1 MDLKTYR
8 SNSMAGALAEVKKDL
23 GPDAVILRTRNYK
36 AGGMMGFGGNT
47 VVEITAA
54 RETPAGTLA
63 GQTVPNTN
71 GVESGA
77 ANGRPRQ
84 PGEPFDAEAIQRMRV
99 AAHAKSNR
107 ARPATTGDDAAQTTS
122 MHVPS
127 RQLAQAVQRTTEFK
141 PLIADTTPA
150 EHGRAGSDRPR
161 HASQGVEP
169 TRVAFKPE
177 GERSHAAL
185 EAELSSIR
193 DLVSD
198 VLRTTRKT
206 AIRVEGPGAFAASAV
221 STNDPLYTLYGTLCD
236 HEVPT
241 DLADEIVGEVRTGM
255 DPAESHEPAI
265 IRESALRAIAARL
278 PTAAAVTDQPETS
291 GRDAKG
297 RFLPAKKCGS
307 VQALIGPTGVG
318 KTTTIAKLAASYK
331 LRHGKRVGLITADTY
346 RIAAVDQ
353 LRTYASII
361 GIPLEIALA
370 PADIPTALA
379 KFEGFD
385 VVLVD
390 TPGRSPRDAERLD
403 ELSTVLDALGPART
417 HLVLSAGA
425 SGSVLASAARCFGT
439 MNPDTLI
446 VSKADEAGALGVLLD
461 ITRITGLPL
470 SYLTTGQEVP
480 DDIEPARADR
490 LARAVLEGGLP
501 A

>member
-36 AGGMMGFGGNT
+36 AGGVMGLGGNT

-54 RETPAGTLA
+54 SETPAPA
-63 GQTVPNTN
+63 QM
-71 GVESGA
+71 
-77 ANGRPRQ
+77 ANDQQSARQSSATRTAQPGRPGQ
-84 PGEPFDAEAIQRMRV
+84 PFDASAIERMRAAV
-99 AAHAKSNR
+99 AGGSNGSSA
-107 ARPATTGDDAAQTTS
+107 ARPVSPVPVSPASSSTQQVSPGGPQARPRSGDLRGSSA
-122 MHVPS
+122 PG
-127 RQLAQAVQRTTEFK
+127 EFE
-141 PLIADTTPA
+141 AD
-150 EHGRAGSDRPR
+150 EFIQQDRPR
-161 HASQGVEP
+161 TPVAA
-169 TRVAFKPE
+169 TRVQFKPD

-185 EAELSSIR
+185 EAELASIR
-193 DLVSD
+193 ELVSD

-206 AIRVEGPGAFAASAV
+206 AIRVEGAGAFGSSALT
-221 STNDPLYTLYGTLCD
+221 TNDPLYSLYGTLCD
-236 HEVPT
+236 NEVPT
-241 DLADEIVGEVRTGM
+241 DLADEIVGEVRDGL

-265 IRESALRAIAARL
+265 VRESALRAIAARIPIASSTLGEHKGDENGQL
-278 PTAAAVTDQPETS
+278 PLSAH
-291 GRDAKG
+291 G
-297 RFLPAKKCGS
+297 PA

-353 LRTYASII
+353 LRTYAGII

-370 PADIPTALA
+370 PTDLGPALSKFADCDI
-379 KFEGFD
+379 
-385 VVLVD
+385 VLVD
-390 TPGRSPRDAERLD
+390 TPGRSPRDSARLD
-403 ELSTVLDALGPART
+403 ELSAVLEALGSARK

-425 SGSVLASAARCFGT
+425 SGSVLKSAARCFGA
-439 MNPDTLI
+439 MDPDALI
-446 VSKADEAGALGVLLD
+446 VSKADEAGTLGVLLE
-461 ITRITGLPL
+461 ITRTTDLPL

-501 A
+501 G

>member
-1 MDLKTYR
+1 VDLKTYR
-8 SNSMAGALAEVKKDL
+8 SNSMASALAEVKKDL

-36 AGGMMGFGGNT
+36 AGGVMGFGGNT

-54 RETPAGTLA
+54 RESP
-63 GQTVPNTN
+63 PKNP
-71 GVESGA
+71 
-77 ANGRPRQ
+77 NGRARS
-84 PGEPFDAEAIQRMRV
+84 PGEPFDAEAIERMRA
-99 AAHAKSNR
+99 AAHAKIKQ
-107 ARPATTGDDAAQTTS
+107 ARSATNGERTATAIDQTEPT
-122 MHVPS
+122 PK
-127 RQLAQAVQRTTEFK
+127 ADRTAEFK
-141 PLIADTTPA
+141 PLIDESHAA
-150 EHGRAGSDRPR
+150 EHTDARTLRPEPSPPR
-161 HASQGVEP
+161 VEP
-169 TRVAFKPE
+169 TRVSFKPE
-177 GERSHAAL
+177 GERTHAAL
-185 EAELSSIR
+185 EAELASIR
-193 DLVSD
+193 ELVSD

-206 AIRVEGPGAFAASAV
+206 AIRVEGSGAFAASAV
-221 STNDPLYTLYGTLCD
+221 STNDPLYSLYGTLCD
-236 HEVPT
+236 NEVPT
-241 DLADEIVGEVRTGM
+241 DLADEIVGEVRNGL
-255 DPAESHEPAI
+255 DPSESHEPAI

-278 PTAAAVTDQPETS
+278 PIAASVPDQPVRAE
-291 GRDAKG
+291 RDEKG
-297 RFLPAKKCGS
+297 RFLPVSKGGK

-353 LRTYASII
+353 LRTYAGII

-370 PADIPTALA
+370 PADIAPALA
-379 KFEGFD
+379 KFEQCD

-390 TPGRSPRDAERLD
+390 TPGRSPRDTARLD
-403 ELSTVLDALGPART
+403 ELSAVLDAIGPART

-425 SGSVLASAARCFGT
+425 SVPVLKSAARCFGA

-461 ITRITGLPL
+461 IARLTGLPL